1 MEGWEKGLQY
11 IEYGKEHDKVMIF
24 LHGGGLSWWNYRDA
38 AKTLQ
43 SEYHVIL
50 PILDGHAGSDKNFIS
65 IEQNALEIIEFID
78 KQLNGS
84 VFLIGGLSLGGQ
96 ILLEILSKRKDI
108 CRYAVVESALVKPSK
123 LTYSLIKPT
132 FGGCY
137 GLVKRR
143 WFAKLQFKYLRIKSE
158 LFEEYYKATC
168 GIAKQSMI
176 AFLQANALYAM
187 HEDLKNSE
195 AKILIF
201 VGAKEN
207 YAMQFSAKKIQERLK
222 RSQLKVL
229 PNMYHGEFS
238 INHGVEYAKTIID
251 FIDEDRN
258 AF

>member
-1 MEGWEKGLQY
+1 MQY

-24 LHGGGLSWWNYRDA
+24 LHGGGLSWWNYRGV

-43 SEYHVIL
+43 SEYRVIL
-50 PILDGHAGSDKNFIS
+50 PILDGHAGSDKNFTS

-78 KQLNGS
+78 KQLSGS

-96 ILLEILSKRKDI
+96 ILLEILSQRKDI

-132 FGGCY
+132 FGSCY

-195 AKILIF
+195 AKILIC
-201 VGAKEN
+201 VGSREN
-207 YAMQFSAKKIQERLK
+207 YAMRFSAKKIHERLK
-222 RSQLKVL
+222 RSQLKLL

-238 INHGVEYAKTIID
+238 INHGVDYAKTIIN
-251 FIDEDRN
+251 FIDEDGN
-258 AF
+258 AL